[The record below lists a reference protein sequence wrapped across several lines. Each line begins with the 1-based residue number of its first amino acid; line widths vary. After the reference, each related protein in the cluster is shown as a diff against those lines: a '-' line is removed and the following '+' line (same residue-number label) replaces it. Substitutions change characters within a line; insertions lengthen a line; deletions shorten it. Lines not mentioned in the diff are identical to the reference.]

1 MDFEYLRLSGIVESH
16 YPLHNGDLID
26 RIQKSY
32 EKYKYKLMFGM
43 LTGGYDKYM
52 EPINMIKNYYG
63 EKYAYQIVFHIHYMA
78 WLMIPSLLS
87 LVTGAKACFEYY

>member
-43 LTGGYDKYM
+43 LTGRYDKYM

-63 EKYAYQIVFHIHYMA
+63 ELCLSNSFSH
-78 WLMIPSLLS
+78 SLHGLADDS
-87 LVTGAKACFEYY
+87 IFS